1 MRVKVGDRYRDY
13 VNTSYVVRDYKDY
26 VITFIVDDGKQ
37 QDEKWTNKDFESEL
51 LGNRFFIEQ
60 LKQRQ

>member
-37 QDEKWTNKDFESEL
+37 QDEKWTKKDFESEL
-51 LGNRFFIEQ
+51 LGNRFFREQ

>member
-1 MRVKVGDRYRDY
+1 MRIKIGDRYRDY

-37 QDEKWTNKDFESEL
+37 QDEKWTKKDFLSEL
-51 LGNRFFIEQ
+51 YGNRFFREQ
-60 LKQRQ
+60 LKKKQ